1 MNKILKLT
9 GVSMLA
15 IMAAANANAAGYTC
29 EELVEYTSCNP
40 GYYLNQENTGSYTCP
55 QGFHEAADICI
66 EGEWV
71 TVNHYN
77 KDICHEDG
85 GTFYAKGCVNESE
98 TSFVKL
104 QPVLVSLGCET
115 CPNGYTCDGG
125 TTRPYVG
132 ACEPGYT
139 KHTLCPSGTRLI
151 TSACIE
157 MGTLSTNED
166 INSKEDCLEA
176 GWEWGENI
184 CANYDDEI
192 IPQLV
197 AGVTC
202 GKCPAGYLCA
212 GGNTA
217 AVTCPA
223 GSYCATAG
231 ASVAT
236 GKCNIGTYS
245 TGGATTANCTACPAT
260 GLTDI
265 NGAVVNATTLSTGAE
280 SISACIVGPDALFKD
295 NAGIYHFKSNCE
307 YGLGKLTW
315 ETTISSAEE
324 CEMLAD
330 QTGLDWQWNYD
341 NDECQV
347 YAPSEEIKSI
357 VTLPQTESDCAELG
371 GAPYWEDGKCIID
384 DCSIWYFADYGFSCE

>member
-1 MNKILKLT
+1 M
-9 GVSMLA
+9 S
-15 IMAAANANAAGYTC
+15 
-29 EELVEYTSCNP
+29 
-40 GYYLNQENTGSYTCP
+40 
-55 QGFHEAADICI
+55 
-66 EGEWV
+66 
-71 TVNHYN
+71 
-77 KDICHEDG
+77 
-85 GTFYAKGCVNESE
+85 
-98 TSFVKL
+98 
-104 QPVLVSLGCET
+104 
-115 CPNGYTCDGG
+115 
-125 TTRPYVG
+125 
-132 ACEPGYT
+132 
-139 KHTLCPSGTRLI
+139 
-151 TSACIE
+151 
-157 MGTLSTNED
+157 TLSTNED

-330 QTGLDWQWNYD
+330 HTGMNWQWEYGYN
-341 NDECQV
+341 ECQV

-357 VTLPQTESDCAELG
+357 VTLPQTESDCTSLNG
-371 GAPYWEDGKCIID
+371 PHWEDGKCIID